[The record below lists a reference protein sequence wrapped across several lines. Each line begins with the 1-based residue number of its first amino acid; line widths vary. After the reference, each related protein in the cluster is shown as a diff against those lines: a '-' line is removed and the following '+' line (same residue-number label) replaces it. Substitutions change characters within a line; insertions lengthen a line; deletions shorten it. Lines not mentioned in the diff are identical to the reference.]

1 MAVALI
7 RPSKSLS
14 DLKASSVK
22 KKMKQSGFARGLSRE
37 EIITGAAEL
46 GVSLWSIL
54 AS

>member
-7 RPSKSLS
+7 RPSKLLS
-14 DLKASSVK
+14 SSVK
-22 KKMKQSGFARGLSRE
+22 KKMKQSGFARAVSRE